1 VSRLCKYNAGILFML
16 LFSTDIDGTVYDSDE
31 TAELFA
37 TFWESLQGGPTSP
50 LLVYNTGRSV
60 EDVFELIKRTALP
73 DPDYIIGGVGTKII
87 DFHYDVTI
95 DDWDLVLSENWDFE
109 SVKELV
115 RSHYPNLELQ
125 PDECQNPHKCSYY
138 WYDKSVDEIAELR
151 TALEES
157 DIETQ
162 VVYSSGRDLDI
173 LPRKANKGNAIA
185 WLAGRL
191 EIPLDEIVVAGDSG
205 NDLSM
210 FLVGNCQ
217 GIVVSNAEAALLDV
231 ASKQG
236 AFLASLPC
244 AAGVVEG
251 INSLTSA
258 TPQPTPVEKDE
269 KPHDLYFV
277 HISIHGLIRGENLE
291 LGRDADTGG
300 QCKYVLELVKAMAE
314 HEQVGQVDLF
324 TRRVIDAKVSPDY
337 AVPIEPLGNGAFIK
351 RIQAGPRRY
360 LRKEALWRYLDAF
373 VDQSLAL
380 FRATGRLPDIIHA
393 HYSDAG
399 YVGSRL
405 ASLLGCPF
413 VFTGHSLGRSKLE
426 RLLESGPDRES
437 VEKRYNL
444 SARIEAEELALDTA
458 VMVCTSTHQEVEK
471 QYSVYQFYAPDR
483 MKVIPPGVDLSKF
496 SPPGTAPVPEAVT
509 QKIERFLDDPD
520 RPVVISIARA
530 DEKKNLA
537 SLVRAF
543 GESKTL
549 RERANLIIVAGNRD
563 RISELNPGAR
573 KVWAELLQLIDDY
586 DLYGCISIPK
596 HHKPDEIPAF
606 YRYAASKQGIFVN
619 PALME
624 PFGLT
629 IIEAAA
635 SGLPVLATNDGGPR
649 DILGNC
655 KNGELIDPLDVP
667 ALTAK
672 LERAVGDQA
681 LWTQWSEAGLRGV
694 NEHYTWKGHVDRY
707 LEETSDLLVD
717 ISQPNLITEKIR
729 TSLPLKDRIMFCGLE
744 NDLLDGDEGAIT
756 RIRELTNANQP
767 TLGFGIVTGRSIQMA
782 RELVEKHKLPEPD
795 VYVTQLGAEIH
806 YGKRLI
812 VDEPWREHLAH
823 RWEPE
828 AIMEVLE
835 SVPGLSIQPET
846 GRQHHYK
853 LSYDFTKGVAPR
865 RKEIQKLL
873 RENNLPVKVILSE
886 GHLLDVIPLR
896 SGKGQAIRY
905 ITMRWGIPADRVLFY
920 ARRGSDYEALS
931 GQFLGV
937 LGSDHCLELK
947 STASLPRVYLANSPN
962 FMGLLEGIEAY
973 HFDGDIQIPDSAKG
987 IQAEKSENQE
997 SVLSPDMVVHNNDGE

>member
-1 VSRLCKYNAGILFML
+1 ML

-31 TAELFA
+31 SAELFA
-37 TFWESLQGGPTSP
+37 TFWESLQGGQSSP
-50 LLVYNTGRSV
+50 LLVYNTGRSI
-60 EDVFELIKRTALP
+60 EDTIELIKRTPLP
-73 DPDYIIGGVGTKII
+73 RPDYIIGGVGTKII
-87 DFHYDVTI
+87 DFRHDVTI
-95 DDWDLVLSENWDFE
+95 DNWDIVLSENWNFDE
-109 SVKELV
+109 V
-115 RSHYPNLELQ
+115 RETVRNHCPTLEPQ
-125 PDECQNPHKCSYY
+125 PDECQNPHKCS
-138 WYDKSVDEIAELR
+138 WFWHDKSVDEIAGLR
-151 TALEES
+151 TALE
-157 DIETQ
+157 DAGLETQ
-162 VVYSSGRDLDI
+162 VVYSSDRDLDI

-210 FLVGNCQ
+210 FLVGKSK

-231 ASKQG
+231 ASKRG
-236 AFLASLPC
+236 AFIASLPC

-251 INSLTSA
+251 IQILTSA
-258 TPQPTPVEKDE
+258 DAPSAGQTQQGE

-337 AVPIEPLGNGAFIK
+337 AVPVEPLGNGAFIK
-351 RIQAGPRRY
+351 RIKAGPRRY

-380 FRATGRLPDIIHA
+380 FRANGRLPDIIHA
-393 HYSDAG
+393 HYADAG

-426 RLLESGPDRES
+426 RLLEGAPDKEK
-437 VEKRYNL
+437 VERRYNL
-444 SARIEAEELALDTA
+444 SARIEAEELSLDTA

-471 QYSVYQFYAPDR
+471 QYSVYEFYAPDR
-483 MKVIPPGVDLSKF
+483 MKVIPPGVDVSRF
-496 SPPGTAPVPEAVT
+496 SPPGSAPVPDEVVE
-509 QKIERFLDDPD
+509 KIERFLDDPN
-520 RPVVISIARA
+520 RPVIISIARA

-543 GESKTL
+543 GESETL
-549 RERANLIIVAGNRD
+549 RKRANLIIVAGNRD
-563 RISELNPGAR
+563 RIADLNPGAR
-573 KVWAELLQLIDDY
+573 KVWTELLQLIDDY

-596 HHKPDEIPAF
+596 HHQPDEIPAF
-606 YRYAASKQGIFVN
+606 YRYAASKEGIFVN

-655 KNGELIDPLDVP
+655 KNGELIDPVDVP
-667 ALTAK
+667 ALTEK
-672 LERAVGDQA
+672 LERAIGDSD
-681 LWTQWSEAGLRGV
+681 LWKQWSEAGLKGV

-707 LEETSDLLVD
+707 LEEASDLLVD

-744 NDLLDGDEGAIT
+744 NELLDGDEAAIS

-767 TLGFGIVTGRSIQMA
+767 TLGFGIVTGRSIEMA
-782 RELVEKHKLPEPD
+782 RELVERHNLPEPD
-795 VYVTQLGAEIH
+795 VYITQLGAEIH

-812 VDEPWREHLAH
+812 VDEPWEKHLAH

-835 SVPGLSIQPET
+835 AIDGLSIQPET
-846 GRQHHYK
+846 GRQHQFK
-853 LSYDFTKGVAPR
+853 ISYDYVKGVAPR

-886 GHLLDVIPLR
+886 GQLLDVIPLR

-905 ITMRWGIPADRVLFY
+905 VTMRWGIPADRVLFY

-947 STASLPRVYLANSPN
+947 STTSLPRVYLAHSPN

-973 HFDGDIQIPDSAKG
+973 HFDGDIKIPESARG
-987 IQAEKSENQE
+987 LQAEESENE
-997 SVLSPDMVVHNNDGE
+997 EAVLSPDMVVHNNDGE